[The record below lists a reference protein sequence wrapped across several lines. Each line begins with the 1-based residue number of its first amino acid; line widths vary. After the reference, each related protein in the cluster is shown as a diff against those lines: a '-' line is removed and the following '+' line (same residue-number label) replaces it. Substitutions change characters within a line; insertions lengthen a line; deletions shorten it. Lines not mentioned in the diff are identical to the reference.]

1 MRTLLAGLFG
11 VVALSGCSQPVAA
24 PITDAE
30 IADRYV
36 SVALSCEY
44 ADCPTGLVKPRD
56 PVSVIVHGPARD
68 DQIAALDDTISQW
81 NDACA
86 SVPLVRDGKTE
97 VVMDFYFVDEAA
109 MPEVLPVFVEGNVG
123 LFNYDW
129 DGTNAIT
136 GMTVAIANE
145 IDGNEMKHFVLE
157 ETTQAMGLVNDVDDS
172 SSIFDAGMGRVV
184 TYSPIDRLVIEAH
197 CRSDVVSG
205 MTAEELPL

>member
-1 MRTLLAGLFG
+1 MRRSLAGLLG

-24 PITDAE
+24 PITDGE

-86 SVPLVRDGKTE
+86 SIPLVRDGKTE

-184 TYSPIDRLVIEAH
+184 TYSPIDRLVIETH